1 MASRTK
7 KKTPEQEALE
17 LAALKKEQ
25 RSQQMIGMIAVGI
38 IVLIIALSGFFIW
51 KGHQPKTADVVP
63 SFVTSNGAIVIT
75 KDGIEQ
81 DGKKWDNV
89 NSAKTN
95 TINGLPVLTNGQD
108 PLCPGCGALEREIGA
123 AVEYWVDNGKLVYKS
138 WPISILNRLS
148 NGTEYSTRV
157 AAAFYRM
164 AELEPDHYLDF
175 VKIMYES
182 GVQPN
187 ESAFKDI
194 SDEKIAEY
202 AEKAGVSKENAQKV
216 IDGKYKDYVDANSE
230 NLSKD
235 ESLYRDANGTKTFMT
250 PLLVINGEVLD
261 DFNQDDMTSYIASKL
276 GLKVPSDDE
285 LKKYEALPIADESTD
300 GTESKKTED
309 ETSDSTGTEK

>member
-63 SFVTSNGAIVIT
+63 PFVTSNGAIVIT

-89 NSAKTN
+89 NSEKTN

-108 PLCPGCGALEREIGA
+108 PLCPGCGALEREIGSSI
-123 AVEYWVDNGKLVYKS
+123 EYWVDNGKLVYKN

-148 NGTEYSTRV
+148 NDTEYSTRV

-182 GVQPN
+182 SVQPN

-194 SDEKIAEY
+194 PDEKIAEY
-202 AEKAGVSKENAQKV
+202 AEKAGASKENAQKV

-276 GLKVPSDDE
+276 GLKIPSGDE
-285 LKKYEALPIADESTD
+285 LKKYEALPIAGESAD
-300 GTESKKTED
+300 STESKKTED

>member
-25 RSQQMIGMIAVGI
+25 RSQQMIGMIAVGL

-51 KGHQPKTADVVP
+51 KGHQPKTSDVVP

-75 KDGIEQ
+75 KNGIEQ

-108 PLCPGCGALEREIGA
+108 PLCPGCGALEREIGSTI
-123 AVEYWVDNGKLVYKS
+123 EYWVDNGKLVYKN

-148 NGTEYSTRV
+148 NNTEYSTRV

-194 SDEKIAEY
+194 PDEKIAEY
-202 AEKAGVSKENAQKV
+202 AEKAGASKDNARKV

-235 ESLYRDANGTKTFMT
+235 ESLYREASGTKTFMT
-250 PLLVINGEVLD
+250 PLLIINGEVLD
-261 DFNQDDMTSYIASKL
+261 DFNQDNMTSYIASQL
-276 GLKVPSDDE
+276 GLEVPSDDE
-285 LKKYEALPIADESTD
+285 LKKYKTLPIADESND